1 MTASV
6 EGVHTSL
13 LPNEPRVADP
23 AREAQL
29 TERYLLPALPA
40 LKQFFVSLRA
50 SLDSSLRQV
59 LPIKLGKPYPLGQC
73 LEISQA
79 TERCLAQ
86 LQQLRCEG
94 QAEHGRLA
102 LLAFMQA
109 GGTVRQVWGDLRG
122 EYFQNAFAVGTL
134 YVDVSNDTVFSHKPK
149 VEILPFDEARLVPV
163 EDYWHFIRVAGRYW
177 KAQVFPNHVLPELA
191 PWFPLLVA
199 APGGSVRLEAASN
212 YMISLTSRSGF
223 SASVTVLEA
232 LALDDELFGLLQQC
246 LAGSTQPVADN
257 AWQGREQAIKVCEQY
272 RLQPPELTPDYASGL
287 IVRLQEANR
296 LLQPLLVSQN

>member
-1 MTASV
+1 MDAQ
-6 EGVHTSL
+6 TSL
-13 LPNEPRVADP
+13 LPNEPRVPDP
-23 AREAQL
+23 AREAPL

-40 LKQFFVSLRA
+40 LEQFFLSLRA
-50 SLDSSLRQV
+50 SLDAPLRQA
-59 LPIKLGKPYPLGQC
+59 LPVKLGKPYPLGQC

-79 TERCLAQ
+79 AERCLVQ

-94 QAEHGRLA
+94 EAEQGRLA
-102 LLAFMQA
+102 LLAFMLA

-122 EYFQNAFAVGTL
+122 EYFQNAFSVGTL

-163 EDYWHFIRVAGRYW
+163 EDYGHFIRVAGRYW

-212 YMISLTSRSGF
+212 YMISLTCRSGF
-223 SASVTVLEA
+223 RASVAVLES
-232 LALDDELFGLLQQC
+232 LTLGDELFALLQQC
-246 LAGSTQPVADN
+246 LAGSTQPVAAN
-257 AWQGREQAIKVCEQY
+257 ARQGREQAINVCEQY
-272 RLQPPELTPDYASGL
+272 RLQPPELTPDYATDL
-287 IVRLQEANR
+287 VARLQEANR
-296 LLQPLLVSQN
+296 LLQPLSVSQN

>member
-1 MTASV
+1 MVAAAY
-6 EGVHTSL
+6 L
-13 LPNEPRVADP
+13 LPNEPRVPDP

-40 LKQFFVSLRA
+40 LEQFFLTLRA
-50 SLDSSLRQV
+50 SLDAPLRQA
-59 LPIKLGKPYPLGQC
+59 LPVKLGKPYPLGQC

-79 TERCLAQ
+79 AERCLVQ
-86 LQQLRCEG
+86 LQQLRSEG
-94 QAEHGRLA
+94 EAEQGRLA
-102 LLAFMQA
+102 LLEFMQA

-122 EYFQNAFAVGTL
+122 EYFQNAFSVGTL

-177 KAQVFPNHVLPELA
+177 NAQVFPNHVLPELA

-212 YMISLTSRSGF
+212 YMISLTCRSAF
-223 SASVTVLEA
+223 SASVAVLEE
-232 LALDDELFGLLQQC
+232 LTLGEELFALLQQC
-246 LAGSTQPVADN
+246 LADSTQPVAAN
-257 AWQGREQAIKVCEQY
+257 ARQGREQAIKVCQQY
-272 RLQPPELTPDYASGL
+272 CLQAPELTPEYATGL
-287 IVRLQEANR
+287 VARLQEANR